1 MSRNKKGK
9 RYTADARV
17 ANEDVLPLAQAVE
30 RLKGFRATKFD
41 QTVELHMHL
50 GIDPKQADEMLRGS
64 ISLPHGVGGEAKKV
78 VAFCAPEKVE
88 DCKAAGA
95 LEAGGEELVKKIADG
110 WMDFDVAIAE
120 PAMMRV
126 VSKLGKVLGPKGLM
140 PSPKAGTVDAKVADA
155 VKAFAAG
162 KVEYRNDDG
171 GNIHA
176 PVGKH
181 SFSPDQLVENT
192 QAMIDH
198 INRSRPAATKG
209 QYVKKIAI
217 TATMTPSVLV
227 AI

>member
-1 MSRNKKGK
+1 MSRKKGK

-17 ANEDVLPLAQAVE
+17 ANEDLLPLPQAVE

-50 GIDPKQADEMLRGS
+50 GIDPKQADQMLRGS
-64 ISLPHGVGGEAKKV
+64 ISLPHGVGGAAKKV
-78 VAFCAPEKVE
+78 IAFCAAEKVE
-88 DCKAAGA
+88 ECKAAGA
-95 LEAGGEELVKKIADG
+95 IEAGAEDLVKKIEDG

-140 PSPKAGTVDAKVADA
+140 PSPKAGTVDAKVAEA

-176 PVGKH
+176 PIGKH
-181 SFSPDQLVENT
+181 SFSQEQLVENAE
-192 QAMIDH
+192 AMIGH
-198 INRSRPAATKG
+198 INRIKPSSAKG
-209 QYVKKIAI
+209 QYVKKVAIA
-217 TATMTPSVLV
+217 ATMTPSVLV
-227 AI
+227 AV

>member
-1 MSRNKKGK
+1 MSRKKGK

-17 ANEDVLPLAQAVE
+17 ANDDQLPLPQAVE
-30 RLKGFRATKFD
+30 RLKGFRETKFD

-50 GIDPKQADEMLRGS
+50 GIDPKQADQMLRGS
-64 ISLPHGVGGEAKKV
+64 VSLPHGVGGAEKKV
-78 VAFCAPEKVE
+78 IAFCSPEKV
-88 DCKAAGA
+88 DDAKAAGA
-95 LEAGGEELVKKIADG
+95 IEAGAEDLVKKIEDG
-110 WMDFDVAIAE
+110 WMDFDVAVAE

-155 VKAFAAG
+155 VKAFVAG

-171 GNIHA
+171 GNIHV

-181 SFSPDQLVENT
+181 SFTAEQLVENAE
-192 QAMIDH
+192 AMIAL
-198 INRSRPAATKG
+198 ITRNKPAASKG
-209 QYVKKIAI
+209 QYIKKIAI

-227 AI
+227 QV

>member
-1 MSRNKKGK
+1 MSQKQGK
-9 RYTADARV
+9 RYAADARV
-17 ANEDVLPLAQAVE
+17 ANEDILPLPQAIE

-50 GIDPKQADEMLRGS
+50 GIDPKQADQMLRGS
-64 ISLPHGVGGEAKKV
+64 VSLPHGVGGASKKV
-78 VAFCAPEKVE
+78 IAFCSPEKIE
-88 DCKAAGA
+88 EAKAAGA
-95 LEAGGEELVKKIADG
+95 TEAGGDDLVKKIEDG

-140 PSPKAGTVDAKVADA
+140 PSPKAGTVDPKIADA

-176 PVGKH
+176 PIGKH
-181 SFSPDQLVENT
+181 SFSAEQLVENAE
-192 QAMIDH
+192 AMIAL
-198 INRSRPAATKG
+198 INRIKPAATKG

-217 TATMTPSVLV
+217 AATMTPSVLV
-227 AI
+227 EI